1 MASTIVYSAIPTS
14 SVRRP
19 SSPLAWI
26 GMDKGD
32 RLLADDVTPYGLHR
46 LVVARRGEPPNVTDY
61 LVTAQRRTTANIY
74 AWCVLKNDGFWYLW
88 IVWKDKI

>member
-1 MASTIVYSAIPTS
+1 
-14 SVRRP
+14 
-19 SSPLAWI
+19 
-26 GMDKGD
+26 MDKGD